1 MMLVHVLRSVSSVVM
16 IVVVGVVVR
25 GMRLAHPEVRRIL
38 YVVVVAVLLWWK
50 VVMTIRLIMRI
61 WHKGARVFSSLVQQK
76 AIPNEDANLEEAL
89 MAEVVV
95 VVRRRC
101 RRLC

>member
-50 VVMTIRLIMRI
+50 VVMTIRLIC
-61 WHKGARVFSSLVQQK
+61 
-76 AIPNEDANLEEAL
+76 EDLI
-89 MAEVVV
+89 
-95 VVRRRC
+95 
-101 RRLC
+101 

>member
-1 MMLVHVLRSVSSVVM
+1 MLPRRGESVSKICNVKLAMVNSMLDFCLMFTLLGKDILYLRHCQLVVLMMLVHVLRSVSSMVV

-50 VVMTIRLIMRI
+50 VV
-61 WHKGARVFSSLVQQK
+61 
-76 AIPNEDANLEEAL
+76 EDLT
-89 MAEVVV
+89 
-95 VVRRRC
+95 
-101 RRLC
+101 

>member
-50 VVMTIRLIMRI
+50 VV
-61 WHKGARVFSSLVQQK
+61 
-76 AIPNEDANLEEAL
+76 EDLT
-89 MAEVVV
+89 
-95 VVRRRC
+95 
-101 RRLC
+101 